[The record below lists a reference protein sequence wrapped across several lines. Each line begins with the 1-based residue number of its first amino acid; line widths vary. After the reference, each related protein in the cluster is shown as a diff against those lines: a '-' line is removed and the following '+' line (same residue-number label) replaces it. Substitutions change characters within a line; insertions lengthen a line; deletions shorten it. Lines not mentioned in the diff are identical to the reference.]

1 MVEDITI
8 QELFD
13 AFLVH
18 GLAVERIANEIIAVQ
33 GMDKATLATACAN
46 QPLFSPAYCK
56 RMYLRQLK
64 RLLARFQ
71 FAPNNTEDLDVY
83 MGDLKLLLQYT
94 KRLVEA
100 GLENCILVEFKPDK
114 PIESTSSTRRA
125 KRKR

>member
-18 GLAVERIANEIIAVQ
+18 GLAVERISNEIIAVQ
-33 GMDKATLATACAN
+33 EMDKATLATACAN

-94 KRLVEA
+94 KRLAEA

-114 PIESTSSTRRA
+114 PIESTSSTRRT